1 MRAVAA
7 PAARHEAIEL
17 ARDVASALRRHRLG
31 THAGAVAFRVLVSL
45 VPLGLLG
52 IGLLGVFG
60 LQSVWRDSISET
72 LHRHLL
78 PTIARAIDDTAERI
92 LEHNGLGLIALASA
106 LVVWNTLRAVREIE
120 HALDEIHELEGRRS
134 ARPAFVVGVALAV
147 AVDLCV
153 VLAILAV
160 VVPPRLVGPGPGE
173 QALDGVRWPVAAML
187 LWVAVTLLL
196 RYAPG
201 ERPQLRWASTGSALI
216 VVTWLCASALFGL
229 WSEHVANYKTALG
242 TLSAFLVLTTY
253 VLVLAY
259 VLILGAQLDET
270 LRRRDGRRRGQ
281 A

>member
-1 MRAVAA
+1 MRAVAL
-7 PAARHEAIEL
+7 PATNHEALEI
-17 ARDVASALRRHRLG
+17 ARDVASAMRRHRLG
-31 THAGAVAFRVLVSL
+31 THAGAVAFRVLVAL

-60 LQSVWRDSISET
+60 LQSVWRDSISAT

-78 PTIARAIDDTAERI
+78 PPIALALDDTAERI
-92 LEHNGLGLIALASA
+92 FRHDGVGLIALAIA

-134 ARPAFVVGVALAV
+134 ARPAFAVGLLLAV

-153 VLAILAV
+153 VLATLTV

-173 QALDGVRWPVAAML
+173 EALSAARWPAAAML

-201 ERPQLRWASTGSALI
+201 ERPQFRWASAGSAL
-216 VVTWLCASALFGL
+216 VVFSWLCASALFGL

-259 VLILGAQLDET
+259 VLILGGQVDET
-270 LRRRDGRRRGQ
+270 LRRRNGRRRR
-281 A
+281 